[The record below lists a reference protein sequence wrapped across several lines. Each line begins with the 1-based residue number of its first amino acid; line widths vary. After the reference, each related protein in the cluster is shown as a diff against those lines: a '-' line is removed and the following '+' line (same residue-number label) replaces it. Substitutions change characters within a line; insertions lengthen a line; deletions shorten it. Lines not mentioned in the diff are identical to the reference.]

1 LIPAEKTM
9 RLSKLY
15 SAVLCDSLDREGFR
29 SQAMAHE
36 VRPLFPEARII
47 GTARTLLSV
56 RNPNLSARPYEK
68 ELEALDTLLAGDVV
82 VIGTEGDRSAGVWGE
97 LLSCAARAKGCA
109 GAITDGLTR
118 DAAAIREMRF
128 PVFAQG
134 ISPYDSYGRSEIV
147 AYDVPVTCGGISIR
161 PGGIVFADFDGIV
174 VIPMEILDAT
184 LELAESK
191 VRGERTVDDELRK
204 GRRIA
209 DVFAEYGVL

>member
-1 LIPAEKTM
+1 LIQSELTM
-9 RLSKLY
+9 RLSKLF
-15 SAVLCDSLDREGFR
+15 SAVLCDVLDRKGFR
-29 SQAMAHE
+29 TQAMAHE

-47 GTARTLLSV
+47 GTAKTLLSV

-68 ELEALDTLLAGDVV
+68 ELEALDALQPGEVV
-82 VIGTEGDRSAGVWGE
+82 IIGTEGDLSAGVWGE
-97 LLSCAARAKGCA
+97 LLSCAARAKGSV

-118 DAAAIREMRF
+118 DAAGIREKKF
-128 PVFAQG
+128 PVFARG

-147 AYDVPVTCGGISIR
+147 AYDVPVTCGGVR
-161 PGGIVFADFDGIV
+161 VKPGEIVFADFDGIV
-174 VIPMEILDAT
+174 IVPTEVLDET

-191 VRGERTVDDELRK
+191 ASGERIVDEEFRK

>member
-1 LIPAEKTM
+1 MIQSELTM
-9 RLSKLY
+9 RLSKLF
-15 SAVLCDSLDREGFR
+15 SAVLCDVLDRKGFR
-29 SQAMAHE
+29 TQAMAHE

-47 GTARTLLSV
+47 GTAKTLLSV

-68 ELEALDTLLAGDVV
+68 ELEALDALQPGEVV
-82 VIGTEGDRSAGVWGE
+82 VIGTEGDLSAGVWGE
-97 LLSCAARAKGCA
+97 LLSCAARAKGSV

-118 DAAAIREMRF
+118 DAAGIREKKF
-128 PVFAQG
+128 PVFARG

-147 AYDVPVTCGGISIR
+147 AYDVPVTCGGVR
-161 PGGIVFADFDGIV
+161 VKPGEIVFADFDGIV
-174 VIPMEILDAT
+174 IVPTEVLDET

-191 VRGERTVDDELRK
+191 ARGERIVDEEFRK

>member
-1 LIPAEKTM
+1 LIQSELTM
-9 RLSKLY
+9 RLSKLF
-15 SAVLCDSLDREGFR
+15 SAVLCDVLDRKGFR
-29 SQAMAHE
+29 TQAMAHE

-47 GTARTLLSV
+47 GTAKTLLSV

-68 ELEALDTLLAGDVV
+68 ELEALDALQPGEVV
-82 VIGTEGDRSAGVWGE
+82 VIGTEGDLSAGVWGE
-97 LLSCAARAKGCA
+97 LLSCAARAKGSV

-118 DAAAIREMRF
+118 DAAGIREKKF
-128 PVFAQG
+128 PVFARG

-147 AYDVPVTCGGISIR
+147 AYDVPVTCGGVR
-161 PGGIVFADFDGIV
+161 VKPGEIVFADFDGIV
-174 VIPMEILDAT
+174 IVPTEVLDET

-191 VRGERTVDDELRK
+191 ARGERIVDEEFRK